1 MLRIQEFA
9 KLANVTVRTL
19 HHYDRLGLLSPALRS
34 ASGYRLYR
42 IEDLAHLERSLVLR
56 YLGISL
62 REIATLLATGESK
75 QAASSQSP
83 QAASLSATL
92 DRQAS
97 VLRERRD
104 GIDRVLHAIDRARE
118 QLRAESTPDWAL
130 YQTIL
135 KEIAMQENQD
145 WTQKYYSPE
154 AHQTIAERKQ
164 LWSPELQ
171 QKITADWQQMY
182 ADVQD
187 ALDRHLE
194 PASPEGKA
202 LAARWIKLVEAFT
215 GGSKPVLE
223 GLNSL
228 YADRANWPAQKLDP
242 EVQKNLPKP
251 ELMAFIRAAQQSQ

>member
-42 IEDLAHLERSLVLR
+42 IEDLAHLERILVLR

-62 REIATLLATGESK
+62 REIATLLATGESE
-75 QAASSQSP
+75 QADSSRSP

-118 QLRAESTPDWAL
+118 QLRAASTPDWAL

-145 WTQKYYSPE
+145 WTEKY
-154 AHQTIAERKQ
+154 
-164 LWSPELQ
+164 
-171 QKITADWQQMY
+171 
-182 ADVQD
+182 
-187 ALDRHLE
+187 
-194 PASPEGKA
+194 
-202 LAARWIKLVEAFT
+202 
-215 GGSKPVLE
+215 
-223 GLNSL
+223 
-228 YADRANWPAQKLDP
+228 
-242 EVQKNLPKP
+242 
-251 ELMAFIRAAQQSQ
+251 